1 MGLSGGDCWPAV
13 RVCVSVCVCVF
24 SWPSGWKHR
33 HTVPDQQN
41 RAWQNS
47 QTVDQAVRHI
57 DPRRHPPPLPPTRY
71 CTSLPL
77 AVTHSLSKHTHK
89 VQQDSCLPA
98 PQPPTPPSS
107 LTSIFSVYWKKTNIP
122 FVRHWLESF
131 FFYTKRR
138 LFDFYFPISE
148 CWKCVREK
156 SVGRV
161 SLVSVLRSCS
171 RKRAESML
179 WFRFPSFISILP
191 AWNRKLCSDG
201 SFLLLNFRSF
211 CLYCMYFFR
220 GFWGR
225 PQTFRSACERGGTCI
240 FPGYPPRLRLQSGLL
255 CTCITEAPNKNTLW
269 LACDKLSGSLFH
281 GLRSGHE
288 HARHQSRRRISS
300 SWSLCCAFGGT
311 VAMTT
316 A

>member
-1 MGLSGGDCWPAV
+1 M
-13 RVCVSVCVCVF
+13 
-24 SWPSGWKHR
+24 
-33 HTVPDQQN
+33 
-41 RAWQNS
+41 
-47 QTVDQAVRHI
+47 
-57 DPRRHPPPLPPTRY
+57 
-71 CTSLPL
+71 
-77 AVTHSLSKHTHK
+77 
-89 VQQDSCLPA
+89 
-98 PQPPTPPSS
+98 
-107 LTSIFSVYWKKTNIP
+107 YWKKTNIP
-122 FVRHWLESF
+122 FVHRWLESF

-138 LFDFYFPISE
+138 LFDFYFPRRE
-148 CWKCVREK
+148 CGKGVGREK

-171 RKRAESML
+171 RKHAESML

-201 SFLLLNFRSF
+201 SFVLLNFRSF

-255 CTCITEAPNKNTLW
+255 CTCITEAPNKNTLVGLW
-269 LACDKLSGSLFH
+269 QTVGLSVSWPQIRAQTCPPTEPPPHQLKLW
-281 GLRSGHE
+281 
-288 HARHQSRRRISS
+288 
-300 SWSLCCAFGGT
+300 WSLCCAFGGA

-316 A
+316 VINWSSRTQTIIRRCVGDILKYCRLFLKDTTECCYQLGFFSLH